1 MKTMA
6 WSCCCC
12 LESFISSEA
21 KESTLPVVSYREV
34 KESLI
39 VYLISLLIIATYSL
53 LRVFNGGSDLLE
65 LLAFAIS
72 DLEHKHISVSNVA
85 SSTAIVLLRYLL
97 ESHSPAED
105 STETS
110 SVL

>member
-1 MKTMA
+1 MKLAHRPLRTSQTGIRNEDHGMELLLR
-6 WSCCCC
+6 C

-53 LRVFNGGSDLLE
+53 LRVFNGGSDRICL
-65 LLAFAIS
+65 S
-72 DLEHKHISVSNVA
+72 
-85 SSTAIVLLRYLL
+85 Y
-97 ESHSPAED
+97 
-105 STETS
+105 
-110 SVL
+110 